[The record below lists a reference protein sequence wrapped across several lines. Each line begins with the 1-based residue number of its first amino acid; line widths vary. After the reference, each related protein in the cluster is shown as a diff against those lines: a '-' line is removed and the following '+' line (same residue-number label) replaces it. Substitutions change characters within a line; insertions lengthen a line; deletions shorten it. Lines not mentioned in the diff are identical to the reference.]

1 MVNKDVYQ
9 TLSCWQPLHKQTGPV
24 TQPHRLRIKKK
35 QRTNCNITAV
45 INSWRCSTE
54 YSRRQVP
61 AVAMQRRARAGRA
74 IKINDCSLLIVTAD
88 RASLARQAVD
98 DRRRP
103 TTGLCH
109 CVQIA
114 GTDPPARPQITVRY
128 TRNRIHA
135 PMSPKI
141 TDKWGKMGLRCHHSS
156 VSVACVQFFYCQP
169 KCYFQCRRPTLTWP
183 WLFSPHRTK
192 SHRV

>member
-1 MVNKDVYQ
+1 MYIKLYPADSHYTNKPGQ
-9 TLSCWQPLHKQTGPV
+9 LHNLTDFG
-24 TQPHRLRIKKK
+24 LKKK

-74 IKINDCSLLIVTAD
+74 IKINDCSLLIVNTD

-103 TTGLCH
+103 TTGFMSLCTNCWH
-109 CVQIA
+109 RS
-114 GTDPPARPQITVRY
+114 ARKTTNYCPVY
-128 TRNRIHA
+128 T
-135 PMSPKI
+135 
-141 TDKWGKMGLRCHHSS
+141 
-156 VSVACVQFFYCQP
+156 
-169 KCYFQCRRPTLTWP
+169 
-183 WLFSPHRTK
+183 
-192 SHRV
+192 